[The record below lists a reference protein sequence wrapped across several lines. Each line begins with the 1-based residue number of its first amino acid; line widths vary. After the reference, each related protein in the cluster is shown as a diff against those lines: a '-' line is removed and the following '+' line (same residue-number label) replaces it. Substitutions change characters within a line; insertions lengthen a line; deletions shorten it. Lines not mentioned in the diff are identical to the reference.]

1 MKVDTFVRWLNARL
15 ASEHAVDGIEDSD
28 LVDGVQ
34 CSCTFDINADADGD
48 GGAFREIGDR
58 DGGASPI
65 KSGTGG
71 DSESWRPGPGPGC
84 PQPEAAQAQPRQ
96 LGLVPTGLNLASPEC
111 TDVTLR
117 LHCRSALEMANRA
130 ARRP

>member
-48 GGAFREIGDR
+48 GGERSG
-58 DGGASPI
+58 
-65 KSGTGG
+65 KSGTGTG
-71 DSESWRPGPGPGC
+71 ERPRFRQIVDSDRDGPGRRSPGGRD
-84 PQPEAAQAQPRQ
+84 QDRVV
-96 LGLVPTGLNLASPEC
+96 LS
-111 TDVTLR
+111 LR
-117 LHCRSALEMANRA
+117 LPRHNPGSLGWCRRA
-130 ARRP
+130 